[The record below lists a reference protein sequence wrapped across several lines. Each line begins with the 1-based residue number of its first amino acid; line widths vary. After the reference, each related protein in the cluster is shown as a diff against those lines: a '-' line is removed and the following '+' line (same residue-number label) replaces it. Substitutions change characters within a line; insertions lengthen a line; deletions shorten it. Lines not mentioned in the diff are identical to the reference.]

1 MDLLTTVMHELGHV
15 LGHDHDEEG
24 MMDDTLPL
32 GTRRLP
38 LDGFSE
44 ILDDLDR
51 LDDLQQH
58 EDLDAELIDET
69 FASLEDLL
77 V

>member
-1 MDLLTTVMHELGHV
+1 MHELGHV
-15 LGHDHDEEG
+15 LGHAHDKG
-24 MMDDTLPL
+24 GLMDDTLPL

-38 LDGFSE
+38 PDGFGA

-58 EDLDAELIDET
+58 EDVDAELIDET
-69 FASLEDLL
+69 FASLEYLL